1 MGSLVPRLEPRA
13 LATPRQLDLALDHA
27 RLRGIPRPSAGPAHS
42 LNTSDDDA
50 GRQGDVSMMGVL
62 AEFEGAVIRER
73 PAERTGNES

>member
-13 LATPRQLDLALDHA
+13 LATPRQLDLALDHT
-27 RLRGIPRPSAGPAHS
+27 RLRGIPRPSAGAAHS
-42 LNTSDDDA
+42 PK
-50 GRQGDVSMMGVL
+50 L